1 MSHHLNKLQTEFY
14 KNNPFIVFIFILI
27 YGFSYSQISFD
38 KGYFIDN
45 SSRKTECLIKNWGWK
60 NNPKSFKYK
69 LSENGQ
75 VMQAGVEQVKE
86 FGIYGDDKY
95 IRAKV
100 KIDRSSSLVQK
111 MSHTRKPEFS
121 EEVLFLKVLVGG
133 DASLYEYKE
142 DNLVRY
148 FYQLPGTEIKQLV
161 YKKYI
166 KNDNIHENNDYKNQ
180 LFNELKCPSFSAA
193 DFKNL
198 RYNKHDLEKII
209 VLYNQCKHANYVV
222 YKSRRKSALKLNI
235 TAGADWHHLNAG
247 NAANSRTFDF
257 GSQFSGTLGVEIA
270 YVLPY
275 NRNAW
280 RIFVAPT
287 FQYFKSEALSE
298 VQYLTSSVRTATI
311 DYKSIM
317 LPTGLRYMYFLD
329 NRMALFADAA
339 YVFDFPLDAQIELRK
354 DDGSLTN
361 VLTID
366 SAPDFSLSVGF
377 AYNDRYT
384 LALRYYTRREILNT
398 YTYWASDYQTI
409 SVVVGINL
417 FRKQF
422 GAQR

>member
-1 MSHHLNKLQTEFY
+1 MWVFHYHLNRVLKTKFLL
-14 KNNPFIVFIFILI
+14 FIVFVLANNFLPA
-27 YGFSYSQISFD
+27 QITFD

-45 SSRKTECLIKNWGWK
+45 SGRKTKCLIKNLEWK
-60 NNPKSFKYK
+60 NNPKSFEYK

-75 VMQAGVEQVKE
+75 VMHAGLDRVKE

-100 KIDRSSSLVQK
+100 KIDRSSSLVNR
-111 MSHTRKPEFS
+111 MSHTRKPEFH
-121 EEVLFLKVLVGG
+121 EEVLFLKVLVEGG
-133 DASLYEYKE
+133 ASLYEYKE

-148 FYQLPGTEIKQLV
+148 FYRLPGTEIKQLV
-161 YKKYI
+161 HKKYI
-166 KNDNIHENNDYKNQ
+166 KNDNIYENNDYKNQ
-180 LFNELKCPSFSAA
+180 LYNALKCPSFSAS

-198 RYNKHDLEKII
+198 RYNKQDLEKIF
-209 VLYNQCKHANYVV
+209 VMYNKCKHANYVV
-222 YKSRRKSALKLNI
+222 YRTRRKSAIKLNI
-235 TAGADWHHLNAG
+235 KAGTDWHRLKAD

-257 GSQFSGTLGVEIA
+257 GSQINGTLGLEIA

-275 NRNAW
+275 NRNTW

-287 FQYFKSEALSE
+287 FQYFKAEARSE
-298 VQYLTSSVRTATI
+298 VQYLTGSVQIASI

-317 LPTGLRYMYFLD
+317 LPVGLRYMYFLD

-354 DDGSLTN
+354 EDGSLID

-366 SAPDFSLSVGF
+366 SAPDFSLSIGF
-377 AYNDRYT
+377 AYKDRYT
-384 LALRYYTRREILNT
+384 LALRYFTKREILNT
-398 YTYWASDYQTI
+398 YTYWASDYQTV
-409 SVVVGINL
+409 SVVLGINL

-422 GAQR
+422 GAHR